1 MDIEQEN
8 QNQNIIYNLC
18 MPIQHHKDTLR
29 TVTCNSKG
37 LVLTGSFDKT
47 CAFYQCDEKGNYSF
61 IKDTFYHDDYIYV
74 VKSDILDR
82 GFFSG
87 SKDKRIVY
95 MDNEGNPLGE
105 YLSDNN
111 GHTATINSISQN
123 KCDTNKFISGSWD
136 TTAVIWDIEKQVG
149 IKKLEGH
156 AYAVTVLALPNGNYV
171 TGSQDKALNFW
182 DKNGVKINSIE
193 NAHSDIIR
201 DIIISPLGQSIFTT
215 SNDEHVKEWSFQGQ
229 LLNTWTAHESFIF
242 SMCANNTT
250 SQIFTCGDD
259 RVVKVWKENGT
270 FIQSLPHP
278 NTIWDACINQLNND
292 LLTACADGFMRVFS
306 INKDRWMNQE
316 ALEQYNNLC
325 EMANAQSEEESGDK
339 QKVDIDKLP
348 LITEM
353 ASLKNI
359 KDGEIRLF
367 NNFGKAEAYC
377 YKASENQWQLLGEV
391 MGQSNKASKK
401 YYPGDGVFK
410 PGEYDYIFDVEL
422 EGKMTQLPFN
432 EGDNIL
438 MTAEKFISRE
448 KLHKAYTDDIMKFL
462 RTNTGKNKKK
472 NKPTITQEKDYS
484 KPKPTQKKVNTK
496 DNKPQSTQHFS
507 FPNLQP
513 ILYDSVNAEGPIKK
527 IKELNDKIEENDP
540 KNKKLQEYQIK
551 LIEKVIKIIGN
562 KSFYHNSTFSD
573 IELKEFLNLFTAWH
587 DDLLIPV
594 FDVFRMYL
602 LHPESGL
609 LFKQVG
615 GGIEQLAIL
624 LKNIKETTNNTI
636 KILVLRCFCN
646 LFNNDYSKSLLTVTK
661 KDEILNI
668 LSSLQESDNKNI
680 RSGMICLLF
689 NYSCIFSSND
699 DSEGALQIVAIINE
713 LIGKETNED
722 NIITLLK
729 TLANLFVINKNNRDM
744 GNEMDEKSI
753 INEVNDNG
761 NSSIKELKEYL
772 LILLE

>member
-1 MDIEQEN
+1 MDIDD
-8 QNQNIIYNLC
+8 QNQNIIYNLV

-29 TVTCNSKG
+29 TVACNSKG
-37 LVLTGSFDKT
+37 LVVTGSFDKT
-47 CAFYQCDEKGNYSF
+47 CAFYQCDEKGSYSF
-61 IKDTFYHDDYIYV
+61 LKDTFYHDDYIYV
-74 VKSDILDR
+74 VKSDALDQ

-87 SKDKRIVY
+87 SKDKRIIY

-105 YLSDNN
+105 YLGENN
-111 GHTATINSISQN
+111 GHSATINSISQN

-136 TTAVIWDIEKQVG
+136 TTAIIWDVTKQIG
-149 IKKLEGH
+149 ICKLEGH

-182 DKNGVKINSIE
+182 DKNGTKIKTIE

-201 DIIISPLGQSIFTT
+201 DIIISPKGDTIFTT

-242 SMCANNTT
+242 SMCANSTT

-259 RVVKVWKENGT
+259 RVVKVWKDNGT
-270 FIQSLPHP
+270 FVQNLPHP
-278 NTIWDACINQLNND
+278 NTIWDAVINPLNND
-292 LLTACADGFMRVFS
+292 LLTACADGYLRVFS
-306 INKDRWMNQE
+306 INNTRWMSPE

-325 EMANAQSEEESGDK
+325 EMANAQSEDQGDK

-353 ASLKNI
+353 ASMKNV

-367 NNFGKAEAYC
+367 NNFGKGEAYC

-391 MGQSNKASKK
+391 MGQSNQKSKR
-401 YYPGDGVFK
+401 YYPGDGIFK
-410 PGEYDYIFDVEL
+410 AGEYDYIFDVEL
-422 EGKMTQLPFN
+422 EGGMSKLPFN

-438 MTAEKFISRE
+438 MAAEKFIGRE

-462 RTNTGKNKKK
+462 RANTGKGKKK

-484 KPKPTQKKVNTK
+484 KPKPQQKPKTQKDT
-496 DNKPQSTQHFS
+496 KPQSTQHFS
-507 FPNLQP
+507 FPILQP

-540 KNKKLQEYQIK
+540 NNKKLQEYQIK
-551 LIEKVIKIIGN
+551 LIEKVIKTIGN
-562 KSFYHNSTFSD
+562 KNYYHNSKFGD
-573 IELKEFLNLFTAWH
+573 LELKEFMNLFTAWH

-594 FDVFRMYL
+594 FDTFRMYL

-624 LKNIKETTNNTI
+624 LKNIKETSNNII
-636 KILVLRCFCN
+636 KILVLRCLCN
-646 LFNNDYSKSLLTVTK
+646 LFNNDYSRSLLTVTK

-668 LSSLQESDNKNI
+668 LSGLQESDNKNI
-680 RSGMICLLF
+680 RSGIISLLF
-689 NYSCIFSSND
+689 NYSCTLSSND

-713 LIGKETNED
+713 LIGKEQDED
-722 NIITLLK
+722 NVITLLK
-729 TLANLFVINKNNRDM
+729 TLANLFVVSKTNREM
-744 GNEMDEKSI
+744 GNEMDEKNIVSEI
-753 INEVNDNG
+753 NDNG
-761 NSSIKELKEYL
+761 NSSIKELKDYL
-772 LILLE
+772 LILLG

>member
-1 MDIEQEN
+1 MDIEE

-29 TVTCNSKG
+29 TVTCNSQG

-47 CAFYQCDEKGNYSF
+47 CAFYQCNQKGEYNF
-61 IKDTFYHDDYIYV
+61 IKDTFYHDDFIYT
-74 VKSDILDR
+74 VKSDVLNR

-87 SKDKRIVY
+87 GKDKRIIY

-105 YLSDNN
+105 YLTDNN
-111 GHTATINSISQN
+111 GHTGLVCSLSQN

-136 TTAVIWDIEKQVG
+136 TTAIIWDIPKQIG
-149 IKKLEGH
+149 IHKLEGH

-182 DKNGVKINSIE
+182 DKDGHKINSIE

-201 DIIISPLGQSIFTT
+201 DIIISPLGETIFTT

-229 LLNTWTAHESFIF
+229 LLNTWTAHEAFIF
-242 SMCANNTT
+242 SMCANQAT

-270 FIQSLPHP
+270 FMQNLPHP
-278 NTIWDACINQLNND
+278 NTIWDACINPSNGD
-292 LLTACADGFMRVFS
+292 LLTACADGILRVFS
-306 INKDRWMNQE
+306 LKKERWMNQE

-325 EMANAQSEEESGDK
+325 EMANAQNEESEGDK
-339 QKVDIDKLP
+339 QNVDIDKLP
-348 LITEM
+348 SITEM
-353 ASLKNI
+353 ASMSNV

-367 NNFGKAEAYC
+367 NNFGKGEAYC

-391 MGQSNKASKK
+391 MGQSNKKTKK

-410 PGEYDYIFDVEL
+410 AGKYDYIFDVEL
-422 EGKMTQLPFN
+422 EGGMTQLPFN

-438 MTAEKFISRE
+438 MAAEKFIGRQ

-462 RTNTGKNKKK
+462 RANTGKGKKK
-472 NKPTITQEKDYS
+472 NKPTITQEKDYG
-484 KPKPTQKKVNTK
+484 KPKPVQKKQIPK
-496 DNKPQSTQHFS
+496 DTKPQSTQHFS
-507 FPNLQP
+507 FPNLQH
-513 ILYDSVNAEGPIKK
+513 ILYESANAEGPIKK
-527 IKELNDKIEENDP
+527 IRELNDKIEENDP

-551 LIEKVIKIIGN
+551 LIEKVIHTIGN
-562 KSFYHNSTFSD
+562 KNFYHNSTFGE

-602 LHPESGL
+602 MHPESGL

-624 LKNIKETTNNTI
+624 LKNIKETNNNTI
-636 KILVLRCFCN
+636 KILVLRCLCN
-646 LFNNDYSKSLLTVTK
+646 LFNNDYSRSLLTATK

-680 RSGMICLLF
+680 RGGMISLLF
-689 NYSCIFSSND
+689 NYSCILSTNE
-699 DSEGALQIVAIINE
+699 DSEGALQIIAIINE
-713 LIGKETNED
+713 LIGKESNED
-722 NIITLLK
+722 NVITLLK
-729 TLANLFVINKNNRDM
+729 TLANLFVVNKNNRDM
-744 GNEMDEKSI
+744 ANDMDEKSI
-753 INEVNDNG
+753 IEGINDNG
-761 NSSIKELKEYL
+761 NDSIKELKDYL
-772 LILLE
+772 LILLA

>member
-1 MDIEQEN
+1 MDIEQ

-29 TVTCNSKG
+29 TVTCNSLG

-47 CAFYQCDEKGNYSF
+47 CAFYQCNEKGDYKF
-61 IKDTFYHDDYIYV
+61 IKDTFYHDDYIYT
-74 VKSDILDR
+74 VKADVLDR

-105 YLSDNN
+105 YLSENN
-111 GHTATINSISQN
+111 GHTGTVSSLSQN
-123 KCDTNKFISGSWD
+123 KCDPNIFISGSWD
-136 TTAVIWDIEKQVG
+136 TTAIIWDVNKQVG
-149 IKKLEGH
+149 IRKLEGH
-156 AYAVTVLALPNGNYV
+156 AYAVTVLALPNGNFV
-171 TGSQDKALNFW
+171 TGSQDKVLNFW
-182 DKNGVKINSIE
+182 DKNGNKITSIE

-201 DIIISPLGQSIFTT
+201 DIIISPLGQTIFTT

-229 LLNTWTAHESFIF
+229 LLNAWTAHESFIF
-242 SMCANNTT
+242 SMCANPAT

-259 RVVKVWKENGT
+259 RVVKVWKENGI
-270 FIQSLPHP
+270 FVQSLPHP
-278 NTIWDACINQLNND
+278 NTIWDACINPLNGD
-292 LLTACADGFMRVFS
+292 LLTACADGFLRVFS
-306 INKDRWMNQE
+306 TKKDRWMSQE

-325 EMANAQSEEESGDK
+325 EMANAQSEETEGDK

-353 ASLKNI
+353 ASMKNV

-367 NNFGKAEAYC
+367 NNFGKGEAYC

-391 MGQSNKASKK
+391 MGQSNKKSKT

-410 PGEYDYIFDVEL
+410 AGEYDYVFDVEL
-422 EGKMTQLPFN
+422 QGGMTKLPFN

-438 MTAEKFISRE
+438 MAAEKFVGRE

-462 RTNTGKNKKK
+462 RANTGKGKKK

-484 KPKPTQKKVNTK
+484 KPKPAQKKQNLK
-496 DNKPQSTQHFS
+496 DTKPQSTQHFS
-507 FPNLQP
+507 FPNLQH
-513 ILYDSVNAEGPIKK
+513 ILYDSVNSEGPIKK

-551 LIEKVIKIIGN
+551 LIEKVINTIGN
-562 KSFYHNSTFSD
+562 KNFYHNSTFGEM
-573 IELKEFLNLFTAWH
+573 ELKEFLNLFTSWH

-602 LHPESGL
+602 MHPESGL

-624 LKNIKETTNNTI
+624 LKNIKETNNNTI
-636 KILVLRCFCN
+636 KILVLRCLCN
-646 LFNNDYSKSLLTVTK
+646 LFNNDYSRSLLTVTK

-689 NYSCIFSSND
+689 NYSCTLSTNE
-699 DSEGALQIVAIINE
+699 DSEGALQIIAIINE
-713 LIGKETNED
+713 LIGKEQNED
-722 NIITLLK
+722 NVVTLLK
-729 TLANLFVINKNNRDM
+729 TLANLFVVNKNNREMANDM
-744 GNEMDEKSI
+744 EEKNI
-753 INEVNDNG
+753 ISEVQDNG
-761 NSSIKELKEYL
+761 NSSIQELKDYL
-772 LILLE
+772 LILLG